1 MHTYQMLP
9 IVLLLTSLSHSQQGK
24 TECPIKVD
32 ASISKSYRVT
42 GNCTFILG
50 HGVVDAISISRTVWP
65 PTAFG
70 NISVNGVIHDEDSSA
85 SGHIEPF
92 SIVPMWTTY
101 NATDVYLTDP
111 VHVQIPG
118 EALVS
123 FGMAEAPALIF
134 GEVIPDS
141 YDTREWV
148 YDYWAASPWVMWVV
162 HGCSLA
168 AVLWVWARG
177 SRSPGGRY
185 TRVSNDSQVTQQ
197 FTQVDKFLLR
207 WLAVSLVLDVVM
219 WSIWAGV
226 RISYAS
232 PGGIFIW
239 VTVFRILMLGGLA
252 WLLIRVDYV
261 PESRWLQVIVA
272 VVLPGYVAGMLYW
285 GNIKGVICVALGTAT
300 MLVAYTWPPFAL
312 ILVATLFGI
321 VLNLGSGVLA
331 PVCMYQWC
339 SKVNPWAH
347 VSVNMDD
354 KKYELKDAWKATILK
369 YNRIC
374 FALHLISASALFFL
388 VRGNPEWPVCAT
400 TPHFSWVPA
409 LPEDEGKSCRDVACK
424 VNVEYA
430 SVGRIPLEWLVFAFH
445 MMSVFAHFFNM
456 VSKKYTDWLDK
467 RMNPGRWLEY
477 FFSASIM
484 QVVLL
489 VMTGYTDVWLLSMSA
504 VLMAITQVFGHTT
517 EQYLYAV
524 RESRTQPPY
533 FAEKWQFF
541 FAGVVSFSPPW
552 VAIYYS
558 LIWSIDNSDPG
569 PPAFVKILLFLLV
582 LTFGGFAFVMVYYI
596 RNYRDDLVSYES
608 ERAYCILSILSKT
621 LLTWQLYFGIF
632 MRTER
637 DLESYMPC

>member
-369 YNRIC
+369 YNRI
-374 FALHLISASALFFL
+374 
-388 VRGNPEWPVCAT
+388 
-400 TPHFSWVPA
+400 
-409 LPEDEGKSCRDVACK
+409 
-424 VNVEYA
+424 YA
-430 SVGRIPLEWLVFAFH
+430 SR
-445 MMSVFAHFFNM
+445 
-456 VSKKYTDWLDK
+456 
-467 RMNPGRWLEY
+467 
-477 FFSASIM
+477 
-484 QVVLL
+484 
-489 VMTGYTDVWLLSMSA
+489 
-504 VLMAITQVFGHTT
+504 
-517 EQYLYAV
+517 
-524 RESRTQPPY
+524 
-533 FAEKWQFF
+533 
-541 FAGVVSFSPPW
+541 
-552 VAIYYS
+552 
-558 LIWSIDNSDPG
+558 
-569 PPAFVKILLFLLV
+569 
-582 LTFGGFAFVMVYYI
+582 
-596 RNYRDDLVSYES
+596 
-608 ERAYCILSILSKT
+608 CI
-621 LLTWQLYFGIF
+621 
-632 MRTER
+632 
-637 DLESYMPC
+637 